1 MGMNRERMEIDGNME
16 DIDRGEEGE
25 MGADIR

>member
-25 MGADIR
+25 MGVDIR